1 MAQSPKH
8 PASEHHHHAAAYH
21 HAAAHHHH
29 QAADHHE
36 RGEHKEAKEHA
47 ARLSTIASLPTTI
60 PRPPTFIHDGRRGFI
75 EVAPK
80 GQARNLLSSCRR
92 GDLVLVADASLV
104 APMNR
109 AFSRFARAAM
119 RG

>member
-1 MAQSPKH
+1 MAQSSKH
-8 PASEHHHHAAAYH
+8 PAGEHHH

-60 PRPPTFIHDGRRGFI
+60 PRPPTFILTNDDGRRGFI

-104 APMNR
+104 APMDR